1 MFSHFIENSRLSQV
15 ADSKNIAQYSIYA
28 ILKKYIHM
36 NDTLKQIGKLI
47 KQLREDRSLTQKE
60 LGKLIGTTQSAV
72 ARMERGEQNLSTEM
86 FAKISKALNREIIR
100 IAGND
105 MSLSIEG
112 GHKLNGSVTVS
123 TSKNIAMGL
132 LAASLLNKGKTVLK
146 NMPNIEEVR
155 RIVEV
160 LQSIGVIIHW
170 EGDDM
175 QIIPPKK
182 LSLDGINRESAIR
195 TRSVIMF
202 IGPLIHVLTSFSIP
216 QSGGC
221 KLGSRSV
228 RPHFYALEELGVK
241 IETTEHSYDVSHH
254 GLHDGEIILYESGDT
269 VTENVLM
276 AASKIPGRT
285 VIKYASANYQV
296 QDLCFFLE
304 RLGVKI
310 EGIGTTT
317 LTVYGVNNIDVDIE
331 YEISEDPTDAMFFIS
346 AAILTNS
353 EIEIKRCP
361 INFLEIELLRLRKMG
376 FKYKKSKVYKAEN
389 GKTNLIDITTKKSE
403 LTAPEEKIE
412 AHPYPG
418 LNIDNLP
425 FFAVI
430 ATQAKGQ
437 TLIHDWVYEKRA
449 IYYTDLDKL
458 GANTMLADPHRF
470 FVTGKTKLK
479 PAELVCP
486 PALRPAT
493 ILLIGMLGAE
503 GKSILRNVYSINR
516 GYENLVKRL
525 QTLGAKVS
533 ILQEFTS

>member
-1 MFSHFIENSRLSQV
+1 
-15 ADSKNIAQYSIYA
+15 
-28 ILKKYIHM
+28 M
-36 NDTLKQIGKLI
+36 NQTLGQIGILI
-47 KQLREDRSLTQKE
+47 KNLREERGLTQKD
-60 LGKLIGTTQSAV
+60 LGKAIGTTQSAI
-72 ARMERGEQNLSTEM
+72 ARMEQGEQNLTTEM
-86 FAKISKALNREIIR
+86 LSKISQALNKEIVR

-105 MSLSIEG
+105 MSLAIEG
-112 GHKLNGSVTVS
+112 GVPLSGTVTTS

-146 NMPNIEEVR
+146 RMPDIEEVH

-160 LQSIGVIIHW
+160 LQSIGITINW
-170 EGDDM
+170 NDSDM
-175 QIIPPKK
+175 EIIPPKK
-182 LSLDGINRESAIR
+182 LSLDNINRESAMR

-202 IGPLIHVLTSFSIP
+202 IGALIHSLKSFSIP

-221 KLGSRSV
+221 KLGSRTV
-228 RPHFYALEELGVK
+228 RPHFYALENIGVDIK
-241 IETTEHSYDVSHH
+241 TTEDSYDVSHK
-254 GLHDGEIILYESGDT
+254 GLRDGEIILFESGDT
-269 VTENVLM
+269 VTENAII
-276 AASKIPGRT
+276 AAALIPGRT

-304 RLGVKI
+304 KLGVKI

-317 LTVYGVNNIDVDIE
+317 LTIFGVNKIDTDVE
-331 YEISEDPTDAMFFIS
+331 YEISEDPTDSMFFLA

-361 INFLEIELLRLRKMG
+361 IDFLELELLKLKKMG
-376 FKYKKSKVYKAEN
+376 FNYSLSKPYKALN
-389 GKTNLIDITTKKSE
+389 SKTNLVDIHTKKSS
-403 LTAPEEKIE
+403 LTSSEEKIYGR
-412 AHPYPG
+412 PYPG

-430 ATQAKGQ
+430 ATQAKGS

-449 IYYTDLDKL
+449 IYYTELDKL
-458 GANTMLADPHRF
+458 GAETVLADPHRIF
-470 FVTGKTKLK
+470 ITGKTKLK
-479 PAELVCP
+479 PAEVVCP

-493 ILLIGMLGAE
+493 IILIGMLGAD

-516 GYENLVKRL
+516 GYENIVARL
-525 QTLGAKVS
+525 KTLGAKVS